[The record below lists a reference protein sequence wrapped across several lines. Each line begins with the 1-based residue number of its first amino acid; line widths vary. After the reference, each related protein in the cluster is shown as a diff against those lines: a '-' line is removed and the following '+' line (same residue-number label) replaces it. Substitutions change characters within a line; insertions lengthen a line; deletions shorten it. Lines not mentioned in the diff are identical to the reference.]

1 MPLNY
6 SCKYWD
12 EINEGD
18 SLGKTSMY
26 VPFEKVILNAAAT
39 QDYFPGHHNPEY
51 ARNQGQREIYLN
63 TMAIEGFIDR
73 IATDWAG
80 PHTFIRQRKM
90 QMRASIY
97 AGDTMSGEGQVE
109 KRYEDE
115 EGRSLVDISLT
126 ISTEEGPRVP
136 ASLTLEI
143 PRKPD

>member
-143 PRKPD
+143 PRKPG